1 MLAMHENINI
11 TNKRSDPQNLVCGY
25 IFMSAFYGELAAGR
39 DVSHM
44 PLS

>member
-1 MLAMHENINI
+1 MLPMHENINI
-11 TNKRSDPQNLVCGY
+11 TNKGWNPQNLVCGY
-25 IFMSAFYGELAAGR
+25 IVMSAFYGELAAGR